1 MIITLPKFI
10 NKNKLNSICK
20 NNNKFL
26 TQYFSNNNNNNINK
40 STIIYTNINNNNNN
54 NNHFLN
60 INNKNNINN
69 FLNNNNNN
77 NNNFNYSKIFL
88 TTTTTINNNKKLK
101 MEELIK
107 LNFPKSVEEYKKQSE
122 ELMETYDKGLKEIIE
137 IPKEK
142 RTFANTFEATDKLD
156 VKFRNIESSLTFL
169 ANASTDEKVR
179 DVANEVEA
187 TLSKYSIATSMRE
200 DLYQAYVDCCK
211 QNNDFKESDLS
222 KEQLRYVS
230 KTLEGFEK
238 NGLQLPKEKREKLKE
253 IMTKISDNSIKFSKN
268 IADDKTK
275 LSFSMEQLNGIP
287 KETIES
293 FEKDESKPGNY
304 FISLKY
310 PDVIPTMKYC
320 TVAETRKAV
329 EFANGSKCIKENTPI
344 LEETCK
350 LRFEAAQ
357 LLGFKDWA
365 SYKSNYLMVKSN
377 DNIQSF
383 EERMRKLLT
392 PHAVTEY
399 DRLKQLKK
407 KIYLEKG
414 GNPETYD
421 DHYYSYDNAFYN
433 NVMLVQDYQ
442 VDNNLVKEYFP
453 FEVVIKGIFNCY
465 QELLNV
471 KFTEVPAYQ
480 PWHEEVKMYSC
491 VDTADSNKLL
501 GHFYI
506 DLFPRE
512 GKYSHAAVWPLIPG
526 YERADG
532 EKQYPVA
539 AMLCNFTKPTSTT
552 PSLLTHDEVVTFF
565 HEFGHVMHNM
575 STKVHYSMFSGTS
588 VERDFVECP
597 SQLFEFWCWN
607 KDVLVNKLSGHYK
620 DHSKKLPIDL
630 VERMIAAKNL
640 NVAIFYL
647 RQIQLALFDNAIHSG
662 NPANFTN
669 TADLYHRIATDV
681 ALNPNQKGT
690 NPGCSFGHLL
700 GGYDAQYYS
709 YLYSECFSASIFEIF
724 DKHGVM
730 NKELGARLRNQ
741 VLAVGGSQPSSETI
755 ENFLGSKPNEAAF
768 LKTIGL

>member
-1 MIITLPKFI
+1 MMITNTLPKFI
-10 NKNKLNSICK
+10 NKNKLNSIY
-20 NNNKFL
+20 NNNKIFTQFFL
-26 TQYFSNNNNNNINK
+26 NSNKNNIIN
-40 STIIYTNINNNNNN
+40 YTNTNKNLNTN

-69 FLNNNNNN
+69 FITNNNNYIKSFITTTTNNNNNN
-77 NNNFNYSKIFL
+77 NNNN
-88 TTTTTINNNKKLK
+88 K

-107 LNFPKSVEEYKKQSE
+107 LNFPKSIEEYKKQSE
-122 ELMETYDKGLKEIIE
+122 DLMVAYDKGLKEIID
-137 IPKEK
+137 IPKESK
-142 RTFANTFEATDKLD
+142 NFANTFDATDRLD
-156 VKFRNIESSLTFL
+156 VMYRNTESSLTFL
-169 ANASTDEKVR
+169 ASASTDEKIR
-179 DVANEVEA
+179 DVCNDVEA

-211 QNNDFKESDLS
+211 QNNDFKDSGLS

-253 IMTKISDNSIKFSKN
+253 IMTKISDNCIKFAKN

-275 LSFSMEQLNGIP
+275 LSFSLEQLNGIP

-320 TVAETRKAV
+320 SVAETRKAV

-365 SYKSNYLMVKSN
+365 SYKSHYLMVKSN

-383 EERMRKLLT
+383 EDRMRKLLT
-392 PHAVTEY
+392 PHAITEFE
-399 DRLKQLKK
+399 RLKQLKK

-414 GNPETYD
+414 GNPDTYD
-421 DHYYSYDNAFYN
+421 DTYYSYDNAFYN

-453 FEVVIKGIFNCY
+453 FDVVIKGIFDCY

-471 KFTEVPAYQ
+471 KFTEVPTFQ
-480 PWHEEVKMYSC
+480 SWHEEVKMYSC
-491 VDTADSNKLL
+491 IDTADGDKLL

-526 YERADG
+526 YQRVDG
-532 EKQYPVA
+532 SEKQYPVA
-539 AMLCNFTKPTSTT
+539 AMLCNFTKPTPTT

-607 KDVLVNKLSGHYK
+607 KDILVNKLSGHYK
-620 DHSKKLPIDL
+620 DNSKKLPIDL

-640 NVAIFYL
+640 NVAVFYL

-669 TADLYHRIATDV
+669 TADLYHRISIDV